1 MTGRRATRAPCQNGG
16 IDQGEEGF
24 RHLDPKVEGVKVLVV
39 NVVLSEKR
47 GRENA
52 AEACVNE
59 VLACLYSTMLSGFS
73 SIRIH
78 EHSMHLEV
86 FRLRIRNL
94 HVGDTL
100 SGSRATVVLLFGDAR
115 TVIWE
120 KKFSLSVFLASQML
134 KTGMSVDYDICNGK
148 WKNGMACAI
157 VINSLLKTGIY
168 EMQLSFSR
176 GNLYRR
182 SLCRKVKLE

>member
-1 MTGRRATRAPCQNGG
+1 MFTSFSFATGDATCGRHGKE
-16 IDQGEEGF
+16 GEG
-24 RHLDPKVEGVKVLVV
+24 
-39 NVVLSEKR
+39 
-47 GRENA
+47 
-52 AEACVNE
+52 
-59 VLACLYSTMLSGFS
+59 
-73 SIRIH
+73 
-78 EHSMHLEV
+78 
-86 FRLRIRNL
+86 NL

-115 TVIWE
+115 TVICKERMGMVFTLWK
-120 KKFSLSVFLASQML
+120 KKFSLSVYLASQML

-148 WKNGMACAI
+148 WKNGMDSAI

-168 EMQLSFSR
+168 EMQLGFSR